1 MNPYKSCRFLSC
13 VCVFKAGGGYI
24 IYSCKNSACKVRFTP
39 SRSLES
45 HFCIEVTLFLIPMHI
60 PWFIL
65 QKKDWHKSRDYL
77 SVWACVR
84 VAREFVCTVGARDK
98 ISVGTHN
105 TVNKAKHKLGPVSI
119 GSDFVLSASTF
130 HTHPM
135 NLWSLTLTALKVLC
149 TQMSWIDTRGHFF
162 FPMVCSHLAIAAL
175 SVVNIRNSAASELFA
190 Y

>member
-1 MNPYKSCRFLSC
+1 MNPYKSSRFLSC
-13 VCVFKAGGGYI
+13 VCVFIAGGGYT

-60 PWFIL
+60 PCFIL

-84 VAREFVCTVGARDK
+84 VAREFVCTVGAREK

-119 GSDFVLSASTF
+119 GSVFCALSIYFSYTSYEPVKLNTDSTQSPLHTNVLNRYPRA
-130 HTHPM
+130 
-135 NLWSLTLTALKVLC
+135 
-149 TQMSWIDTRGHFF
+149 FF